1 MEVIEKI
8 KEVDSSQKNYASK
21 GVANTGLG
29 LGIAGTA
36 LGLLALGSRGIGF
49 NLFGG

>member
-8 KEVDSSQKNYASK
+8 KEVDSSNRNYASK

-29 LGIAGTA
+29 L
-36 LGLLALGSRGIGF
+36 R
-49 NLFGG
+49 